1 MSAIDTIQRQGVI
14 AIVRESSTDRAIKV
28 TRQLI
33 SAGVR
38 AVEISLVTPGAT
50 RAISECREAAPAGV
64 DIGVGTVMT
73 ADELARAV
81 DSGATFAIAPV
92 LSKSLV
98 RRAVNDAIPFIP
110 GVGTATE
117 AVEAMGEGA
126 SMVKLFPASIWS
138 PAAMADLL
146 TALPRLP
153 FVPTGGI
160 ALSAA
165 PSWISAGATAV
176 GLGGALSRVAGTHA
190 AVHSLLES
198 IAVSRVK

>member
-1 MSAIDTIQRQGVI
+1 MNAIDTIRQQGVI
-14 AIVRESSTDRAIKV
+14 AIVRERSAEHAIEV

-33 SAGVR
+33 SAGIR
-38 AVEISLVTPGAT
+38 AVEISLVTPDAT
-50 RAISECREAAPAGV
+50 RAISVCREAAPAGV

-73 ADELARAV
+73 ADELAQAV

-92 LSKSLV
+92 LSKDLV

-117 AVEAMGEGA
+117 AVEAMGQGA
-126 SMVKLFPASIWS
+126 SMVKLFPASTWS
-138 PAAMADLL
+138 PAAMADVL

-165 PSWISAGATAV
+165 PSWITAGAMAV
-176 GLGGALSRVAGTHA
+176 GLGGALSRIAGTPGS
-190 AVHSLLES
+190 VRSLLDN
-198 IAVSRVK
+198 IAASREK